1 MSAARTKQYRGT
13 SGSPQIRPP
22 LSALAELLPLLA
34 LERLP
39 RTGWLLAG
47 VRAPESI
54 AAHTLGTALV
64 ALTLGPRVRPA
75 LDVEHALALA
85 LVHDVPEALLTDLPR
100 SAAELLPPG
109 AKAAAETRAAERLL
123 GPEGRALFREYSAAE
138 TREARFV
145 RLCDK
150 LQLGLRWLGYLRE
163 GARGLEEFRPGL
175 EALDCSAFAPC
186 AELRAELLDAAD
198 ALGRRP

>member
-1 MSAARTKQYRGT
+1 M
-13 SGSPQIRPP
+13 
-22 LSALAELLPLLA
+22 SALAELLPLLA

-47 VRAPESI
+47 VRQPESV
-54 AAHTLGTALV
+54 AAHSLGTALV
-64 ALTLGPRVRPA
+64 ALNLAPRETPP
-75 LDVEHALALA
+75 LDLEHALALA

-100 SAAELLPPG
+100 AAAELLPAG
-109 AKAAAETRAAERLL
+109 AKAAAERRAAGRLL
-123 GPEGRALFREYSAAE
+123 GPEGQALFHEYAAGE

-163 GARGLEEFRPGL
+163 GVRGLEEFRPGL
-175 EALDCSAFAPC
+175 ETLACEEFAPC
-186 AELRAELLDAAD
+186 GELRDEVLLAAER
-198 ALGRRP
+198 LGRDRP

>member
-1 MSAARTKQYRGT
+1 MS
-13 SGSPQIRPP
+13 S
-22 LSALAELLPLLA
+22 LAELLPLLA

-47 VRAPESI
+47 IRQPESI

-64 ALTLGPRVRPA
+64 ALNLGPRVRPA

-100 SAAELLPPG
+100 AAAELLPPG
-109 AKAAAETRAAERLL
+109 AKASAELRAAERLL
-123 GPEGRALFREYSAAE
+123 APAGLALFREYTAGA

-175 EALDCSAFAPC
+175 AQLACDEFEPC
-186 AELRAELLDAAD
+186 AELRDELLREA
-198 ALGRRP
+198 GRSVEFRP

>member
-1 MSAARTKQYRGT
+1 MSA
-13 SGSPQIRPP
+13 
-22 LSALAELLPLLA
+22 LDELLPLLA

-47 VRAPESI
+47 VRQPESI

-64 ALTLGPRVRPA
+64 ALTLGPRVDPP

-109 AKAAAETRAAERLL
+109 AKAAAEGRAAQRLL
-123 GPEGRALFREYSAAE
+123 GPEGQALFREFAGGE

-175 EALDCSAFAPC
+175 VQLACAEFEPC
-186 AELRAELLDAAD
+186 ARLRDELLRAAEG
-198 ALGRRP
+198 LGSGRP